1 MLTSVADASTEDLL
15 NLTLHSTLMKMR
27 SPLSVS

>member
-1 MLTSVADASTEDLL
+1 MLTSVADASTGDPL
-15 NLTLHSTLMKMR
+15 NLTLHLTLMKMM